1 MAVTTA
7 FAVQPTGVIKKAPVA
22 PVINGVID
30 TVWKQANVYKIDKPY
45 GTEVPTLGKSG
56 ETTWQ
61 ALWDDKGVYILL
73 KVTDDAWY
81 PNYAVTPAGN
91 DWEYDKP
98 EIYFDVNYV
107 LKDGVGAMTG
117 SSGHFQVAPAAEAA
131 KVAAGT
137 PTTNAT
143 TGVIHSFKVDA
154 PNYVAEYFVPFSLL
168 LDKEGVGVDKTGT
181 IGFDVTI
188 IDRDPGD
195 TGRRRNVWA
204 NIGAVNESW
213 TTMDDCGLVTFDG
226 AESNVYIEKITLTG
240 GTITKDN
247 DTLRIKA
254 TILPVDA
261 TVKILKWTVEN
272 KTGRATIS
280 STGLLTPIMNGVVT
294 VIADAT
300 DGSYEQ
306 AKIDITISGQKTTLW
321 ELNLIKN
328 GLFNDPGTAGNV
340 PFWGGWIDGAVPTTG
355 TSYGNPW
362 IVTDG
367 VAVLESTGSHSADQ
381 WHYQFSQSGQFTALP
396 NIPYVVK
403 FKAWAANNRTIAFDF
418 EDTPANNYT
427 RYGATSDPTAVGGA
441 SEWSFPIT
449 TVPTLYTFHVTFD
462 KIVATTVH
470 KIQFMLSQA
479 IGTVYLDSVMLI
491 SEADMALTN
500 VSIPT
505 VESFKVY
512 PNPAVNELNVVLNS
526 VNTKVSIYNGLGVKM
541 DEVVVPGT
549 RYTFNVSSYA
559 NGLYFVKANNA
570 IVKFLK

>member
-1 MAVTTA
+1 
-7 FAVQPTGVIKKAPVA
+7 
-22 PVINGVID
+22 
-30 TVWKQANVYKIDKPY
+30 
-45 GTEVPTLGKSG
+45 
-56 ETTWQ
+56 
-61 ALWDDKGVYILL
+61 
-73 KVTDDAWY
+73 
-81 PNYAVTPAGN
+81 
-91 DWEYDKP
+91 
-98 EIYFDVNYV
+98 
-107 LKDGVGAMTG
+107 
-117 SSGHFQVAPAAEAA
+117 
-131 KVAAGT
+131 
-137 PTTNAT
+137 
-143 TGVIHSFKVDA
+143 
-154 PNYVAEYFVPFSLL
+154 
-168 LDKEGVGVDKTGT
+168 VDKTGT

-226 AESNVYIEKITLTG
+226 AVSNVYVEKITLTG

-254 TILPVDA
+254 TVLPVDA

-306 AKIDITISGQKTTLW
+306 AKIDITISGQIPTLW

-328 GLFNDPGTAGNV
+328 GLFDDPGTAGSI
-340 PFWGGWIDGAVPTTG
+340 PFWGGWLDAAVPTTG
-355 TSYGNPW
+355 TSFGSNW
-362 IVTDG
+362 VVVDG
-367 VAVLESTGSHSADQ
+367 VAVLESTGSSADN

-396 NIPYVVK
+396 NIPYIVK
-403 FKAWAANNRTIAFDF
+403 FKAWAANGRNICFDF
-418 EDTPANNYT
+418 EDTPTNTYT
-427 RYGATSDPTAVGGA
+427 RYGTSSDPNATSGY
-441 SEWSFPIT
+441 SEWTFPVT
-449 TVPTLYTFHVTFD
+449 TVPTWYTFHVTFD
-462 KIVATTVH
+462 KMVATTVQ
-470 KIQFMLSQA
+470 KIQFMISQA
-479 IGTVYLDSVMLI
+479 IGTVYLDSIMLI
-491 SEADMALTN
+491 SVADMALVTE

-559 NGLYFVKANNA
+559 KGLYFVKANNN